1 MHRCVRESVLCVLLL
16 ATACSDNASTNG
28 DAASTGTAGTSG
40 GSAPTTAGQGVAGQ
54 GPASGTAGVAASG
67 AAGRAAAG
75 SGGTTAASGSGAS
88 GTGAGGAAAGSGGVT
103 AAAAGMGAP
112 AAGQGAT
119 AGGPAAGTGAPATGE
134 CDRMCLLA
142 VMQSYLDALVA
153 KDPTKVKTAAMFKYT
168 ENGVV
173 SMLGDTIWKT
183 VTGLVAGARLD
194 FADPLMGQVA
204 SQLVVSEGSAPVIYQ
219 VRLKVVNHEITEI
232 ESMAVRRQGA
242 ANGFFNAEKM
252 KPEPVFLQA
261 IDPAKRMTRD
271 AMLALTEKYL
281 DYLEGKKSGGEVGF
295 DMACKRYENGQSTA
309 SGLSSFELQSWSF
322 DVTRR
327 TLVVD
332 EEAGITWGMY
342 PFTQSA
348 TALVVGEAFKLIDG
362 KIMMI
367 QAVMANQ
374 PAKVWE

>member
-1 MHRCVRESVLCVLLL
+1 MRRCIRVRESVLCVLLL
-16 ATACSDNASTNG
+16 ATACSDSAGTNG
-28 DAASTGTAGTSG
+28 DAAITGNAGTSG
-40 GSAPTTAGQGVAGQ
+40 GPASTTAGQGAAGQ

-75 SGGTTAASGSGAS
+75 SGGTTGASGSGVS
-88 GTGAGGAAAGSGGVT
+88 GTGAAGAAAGSGG
-103 AAAAGMGAP
+103 AAAGMGAP
-112 AAGQGAT
+112 AAGQSAT

-173 SMLGDTIWKT
+173 SKLGDTIWKT

-194 FADPLMGQVA
+194 FADPMMGQVA

-242 ANGFFNAEKM
+242 ANGFFNADKM

-281 DYLEGKKSGGEVGF
+281 DYLEGKKAGGEVGF
-295 DMACKRYENGQSTA
+295 DMGCKRYENGQSTA

-322 DVTRR
+322 SLTRR

-342 PFTQSA
+342 PFTQAA